1 MKIGALIILEPAT
14 IGVGFALGVFG
25 GYFLGKSRTLEKQL
39 EAECGSLPVIEDHQ
53 DKDPSLPE
61 MITTTIP
68 YWTVS
73 ETDDE
78 E

>member
-1 MKIGALIILEPAT
+1 MRIGALIILEPAT

-25 GYFLGKSRTLEKQL
+25 GYFLGKSKALEKQL
-39 EAECGSLPVIEDHQ
+39 ETECGPLPVIEEHQ
-53 DKDPSLPE
+53 DKGSSLPE

-68 YWTVS
+68 YWTVT